1 MKGMQ
6 KIKRGKQ
13 FAGVVFYS
21 LKPGAHHRV
30 TPYVTGGNMTGS
42 TAAELISEFEHTRQL
57 RPDVAKPVW
66 HNSLRL
72 PKGETLSVRKWAAF
86 ADDYMARMGFTE
98 THLRCYILHDDTDGQ
113 HIHIIASRIN
123 LAGGKLY
130 LGKNENLIST
140 RIISELERVHGL
152 TETPPATGSRRRD
165 KSKPS
170 CNELKMAERTA
181 TPCPRSAL
189 QGVIDNALTD
199 RPDLLTFVRLLQQA
213 GVSCKPSIA
222 STGKMNGFS
231 FQYQG
236 IAFKASQ
243 LGKKYGWSSLQT
255 LIDCSPEHL
264 LLLKR
269 KQKLAPAPVPAPLP
283 APLPV
288 PVPAPVP
295 APVPVPVPSCEPE
308 EQAANRE
315 TILEKIHQLEEKIR
329 LERQQET
336 VGIIQLRSK
345 LHNTARQIPRQRR
358 LHAWLVVLGHLVVLL
373 RHTGWSLLH
382 VTTHPFRRILHLH
395 LLTPVPVTAS
405 HSLQEQSVSN
415 NQHLI
420 P

>member
-13 FAGVVFYS
+13 FTGVVLYS
-21 LKPGAHHRV
+21 LKSGSHHKI
-30 TPYVTGGNMTGS
+30 TPYVIGGNTTGS
-42 TAAELISEFEHTRQL
+42 TAAELISEFEGTRLL

-72 PKGETLSVRKWAAF
+72 PKGENLSTRQWAAF
-86 ADDYMARMGFTE
+86 ADDYMAQMGFTD
-98 THLRCYILHDDTDGQ
+98 THLRCYILHDDADGQ

-123 LAGGKLY
+123 MIGGKLY

-152 TETPPATGSRRRD
+152 TETTGVTGSRRQD
-165 KSKPS
+165 KRKPS
-170 CNELKMAERTA
+170 RNELMMAERTA
-181 TPCPRSAL
+181 APCPKSQLQAL
-189 QGVIDNALTD
+189 IDNTLTH
-199 RPDLLTFVRLLQQA
+199 RPDLLTFLRLLEKE
-213 GVSCKPSIA
+213 GVSCKPNIA

-243 LGKKYGWSSLQT
+243 LGKKYGWSSMQT
-255 LIDCSPEHL
+255 LIDFVPEHL
-264 LLLKR
+264 TLLKQA
-269 KQKLAPAPVPAPLP
+269 QKPTVPSS
-283 APLPV
+283 
-288 PVPAPVP
+288 
-295 APVPVPVPSCEPE
+295 VPVPSCESE

-329 LERQQET
+329 LERQKET
-336 VGIIQLRSK
+336 VGIIQLKSK
-345 LHNTARQIPRQRR
+345 LHNTTRQIPLQRR
-358 LHAWLVVLGHLVVLL
+358 LKAWLLLLSQIVVLL
-373 RHTGWSLLH
+373 KRRGMSLLH
-382 VTTHPFRRILHLH
+382 ATTHPLRKILHLH
-395 LLTPVPVTAS
+395 LLTPVPFTAD

-415 NQHLI
+415 NRHLT

>member
-57 RPDVAKPVW
+57 RPDVARPVW

-98 THLRCYILHDDTDGQ
+98 THLRCYILHDDADGQ

-170 CNELKMAERTA
+170 RNELKMAERTA
-181 TPCPRSAL
+181 MPCPRSAL
-189 QGVIDNALTD
+189 QGLIDNALTG

-243 LGKKYGWSSLQT
+243 LGKKYGWSTLQT
-255 LIDCSPEHL
+255 LIDFVPEHL
-264 LLLKR
+264 TLLKQV
-269 KQKLAPAPVPAPLP
+269 QKPAVPAS
-283 APLPV
+283 V
-288 PVPAPVP
+288 PVPAY
-295 APVPVPVPSCEPE
+295 EPE
-308 EQAANRE
+308 EQATNRE

-336 VGIIQLRSK
+336 AGIIQLRSK
-345 LHNTARQIPRQRR
+345 LHNTARQISRQRR

-373 RHTGWSLLH
+373 RRMGWSLLH
-382 VTTHPFRRILHLH
+382 ATTHPFRRILHLH
-395 LLTPVPVTAS
+395 LLAPVPVTAS

>member
-6 KIKRGKQ
+6 RIKRGKR
-13 FAGVVFYS
+13 FAGVVSYS
-21 LKPGAHHRV
+21 LKLGTHHRV
-30 TPYVTGGNMTGS
+30 TPYVAGGNMTGS

-57 RPDVAKPVW
+57 RPDVARPVW

-86 ADDYMARMGFTE
+86 ADDYMARMGFTD
-98 THLRCYILHDDTDGQ
+98 THLRCYILHDDADGQ

-123 LAGGKLY
+123 MVGGKLY

-140 RIISELERVHGL
+140 RIISELERVHVL
-152 TETPPATGSRRRD
+152 TETTGVIGSRRQD

-170 CNELKMAERTA
+170 RNELKMAERTA

-189 QGVIDNALTD
+189 QGVIDNALTY
-199 RPDLLTFVRLLQQA
+199 RPDLLTFVRLLQEA

-222 STGKMNGFS
+222 STGKMNGLS

-255 LIDCSPEHL
+255 LIDFVPEHL
-264 LLLKR
+264 TLLKQV
-269 KQKLAPAPVPAPLP
+269 QKPAVPASAPVPAY
-283 APLPV
+283 
-288 PVPAPVP
+288 
-295 APVPVPVPSCEPE
+295 EPE
-308 EQAANRE
+308 EQAVNRE
-315 TILEKIHQLEEKIR
+315 TILEKILQLEEKIR
-329 LERQQET
+329 QERQQER
-336 VGIIQLRSK
+336 VDVIQLRSK
-345 LHNTARQIPRQRR
+345 LHNTARQLPRQRR
-358 LHAWLVVLGHLVVLL
+358 LHTWLVVLGHLVVLL
-373 RHTGWSLLH
+373 RRTGWSLLH
-382 VTTHPFRRILHLH
+382 ATARPFRRILHLH

>member
-13 FAGVVFYS
+13 FAGVVLYS
-21 LKPGAHHRV
+21 LKSGSHHKI
-30 TPYVTGGNMTGS
+30 TPYVIGGNMTGS
-42 TAAELISEFEHTRQL
+42 SVAELISEFESSKQL

-72 PKGETLSVRKWAAF
+72 PKGEALSARQWAAF
-86 ADDYMARMGFTE
+86 ADDYMTWIGFTE
-98 THLRCYILHDDTDGQ
+98 THLRCYILHDDADGQ

-123 LAGGKLY
+123 MVGGKLY

-140 RIISELERVHGL
+140 RIISELERIHGL
-152 TETPPATGSRRRD
+152 TETTPATSSRPQAKR
-165 KSKPS
+165 KPS
-170 CNELKMAERTA
+170 RNELMMAERTA
-181 TPCPRSAL
+181 VPCPKSQL
-189 QGVIDNALTD
+189 QTLIDNVLTH
-199 RPDLLTFVRLLQQA
+199 RPDLLTFIDMLEQK
-213 GVSCKPSIA
+213 GVTCKPNIA

-255 LIDCSPEHL
+255 QIDFTPEHL
-264 LLLKR
+264 ALLK
-269 KQKLAPAPVPAPLP
+269 KEQQQT
-283 APLPV
+283 V
-288 PVPAPVP
+288 PV
-295 APVPVPVPSCEPE
+295 PVPVPVPSCESE

-345 LHNTARQIPRQRR
+345 LHNTTRQIPRQRR
-358 LHAWLVVLGHLVVLL
+358 LKVWLLLLNQIVVLL
-373 RHTGWSLLH
+373 RRRGMSLLH
-382 VTTHPFRRILHLH
+382 ATTHPFRKILHLH
-395 LLTPVPVTAS
+395 LLAPVPFTAT
-405 HSLQEQSVSN
+405 HSPQEQSVRN
-415 NQHLI
+415 NQHHT

>member
-13 FAGVVFYS
+13 FAGVVLYS
-21 LKPGAHHRV
+21 LKSGSHHKI
-30 TPYVTGGNMTGS
+30 TPYIIGGNMTGS
-42 TAAELISEFEHTRQL
+42 TAAELISEFEGTRLL
-57 RPDVAKPVW
+57 RPGVAKPVW

-72 PKGETLSVRKWAAF
+72 PKGETLSVRQWAAF
-86 ADDYMARMGFTE
+86 ADDYMTRMGFTE

-123 LAGGKLY
+123 MAGGKLY
-130 LGKNENLIST
+130 MGKNENLIST
-140 RIISELERVHGL
+140 RIISELERIHGL
-152 TETPPATGSRRRD
+152 TETTPATSSRPQAKR
-165 KSKPS
+165 KPS
-170 CNELKMAERTA
+170 RNELMMAERTA
-181 TPCPRSAL
+181 VPCPKSQL
-189 QGVIDNALTD
+189 QTLIDNVLTH
-199 RPDLLTFVRLLQQA
+199 RPDLLTFIDMLEQK
-213 GVSCKPSIA
+213 GVTCKPNIA

-255 LIDCSPEHL
+255 QIDFTPEHL
-264 LLLKR
+264 ALLK
-269 KQKLAPAPVPAPLP
+269 KEQQQT
-283 APLPV
+283 V
-288 PVPAPVP
+288 PV
-295 APVPVPVPSCEPE
+295 PVPVPVPSCESE

-345 LHNTARQIPRQRR
+345 LHNTTRQIPRQRR
-358 LHAWLVVLGHLVVLL
+358 LKAWLLLLSQIVVLL
-373 RHTGWSLLH
+373 RRKGLSLLH
-382 VTTHPFRRILHLH
+382 ATIHHFRKILHLH
-395 LLTPVPVTAS
+395 LLEPIPFTAG

-415 NQHLI
+415 NQHLT